1 MNEQLDNRN
10 TYLVEI
16 ETKDELEEF
25 LLLLINIDIN
35 NRQEREIFYGQEN
48 DKKLAS

>member
-35 NRQEREIFYGQEN
+35 NKPKGGMFYEQEDF
-48 DKKLAS
+48 KKLAS